1 MSFAGWFTDAVSWGL
16 IGAGAIFLIIG
27 AVGVLRFPDF
37 WSRLHAASV
46 IDSAGMILMV
56 AGMTV
61 QAGLSMVTV
70 KLVLIGLFLFLT
82 GPTSTHAVANG
93 ALITGMR
100 PKEGEGLVGAEPMPL
115 SEGPGAGS
123 DADADQQAQAPE
135 ARRP

>member
-1 MSFAGWFTDAVSWGL
+1 MSVAGWFADAVSWAL
-16 IGAGAIFLIIG
+16 IGGGALFLIIG

-70 KLVLIGLFLFLT
+70 KLLLIGLFLFLT
-82 GPTSTHAVANG
+82 GPTATHAVANG
-93 ALITGMR
+93 ALMTGMR
-100 PKEGEGLVGAEPMPL
+100 PKEGAGLVGAEPMPL
-115 SEGPGAGS
+115 APGGGEPEPEPGSEAAEGPA
-123 DADADQQAQAPE
+123 A
-135 ARRP
+135 